1 MADEP
6 VLTRPR
12 PNAGSARA
20 RARDLLT
27 MAADNAER
35 VGDTSAPFLRGLVVR
50 CDIEDERDER
60 VEHMLDRAETVAGG
74 LIGREL
80 ARQLPG
86 ALDRIA
92 LRRFFGWIAAGGAVV
107 LAAIAG
113 AYFGG
118 HYLGREEG
126 RKQAHDMVVEVQ
138 GSLNTG
144 LQGLTAHQAYTWAR
158 LIKFNQDVDLFR
170 RECTRDDIKG
180 HGRQYC
186 TYTLWDEPPPPPTID
201 QPGK

>member
-1 MADEP
+1 M
-6 VLTRPR
+6 
-12 PNAGSARA
+12 
-20 RARDLLT
+20 
-27 MAADNAER
+27 
-35 VGDTSAPFLRGLVVR
+35 
-50 CDIEDERDER
+50 
-60 VEHMLDRAETVAGG
+60 
-74 LIGREL
+74 
-80 ARQLPG
+80 
-86 ALDRIA
+86 
-92 LRRFFGWIAAGGAVV
+92 V

-170 RECTRDDIKG
+170 RECTRDDIRG
-180 HGRQYC
+180 HGTSIARIPC
-186 TYTLWDEPPPPPTID
+186 GTSRPPPPTID

>member
-118 HYLGREEG
+118 HYLVV
-126 RKQAHDMVVEVQ
+126 RKV
-138 GSLNTG
+138 GN
-144 LQGLTAHQAYTWAR
+144 
-158 LIKFNQDVDLFR
+158 R
-170 RECTRDDIKG
+170 R
-180 HGRQYC
+180 
-186 TYTLWDEPPPPPTID
+186 TIWWW
-201 QPGK
+201 KSKAA